1 MPDNKRI
8 SKKIDLREWLQDVL
22 RKLLKLN
29 NTPHEIALGV
39 SIGVFISIMPVY
51 GLHTVLVIVAA
62 FLVRRANVI
71 AMLVGTNISLPPTLP
86 FITWIGYSIGKYI
99 LGKEYPSL
107 HLADFRHWDPKKFMH
122 FYHPLFIGSA
132 IEGVGCAIIL
142 YFLTR
147 WFIQRR
153 RARKAAASHV
163 S

>member
-1 MPDNKRI
+1 MSNDQEKQKRSIRRWLKDN
-8 SKKIDLREWLQDVL
+8 LH
-22 RKLLKLN
+22 KLLKLH

-39 SIGVFISIMPVY
+39 GIGSFIAIMPVY
-51 GLHTVLVIVAA
+51 GLHTVMVIVAA

-71 AMLVGTNISLPPTLP
+71 AMLVGTNVSLPPTLP

-107 HLADFRHWDPKKFMH
+107 HVADFRHWDPKKFVH

-132 IEGVGCAIIL
+132 IEGVCCAVIL

-147 WFIQRR
+147 WFVQKR
-153 RARKAAASHV
+153 RARKAPATQAS
-163 S
+163 